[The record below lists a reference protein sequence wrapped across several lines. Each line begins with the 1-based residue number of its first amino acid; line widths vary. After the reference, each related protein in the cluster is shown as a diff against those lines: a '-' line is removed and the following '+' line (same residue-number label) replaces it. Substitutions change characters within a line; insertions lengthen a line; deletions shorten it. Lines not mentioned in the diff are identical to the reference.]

1 MFLFLLFQALN
12 YNKLLFEVYLQ
23 VCYNVI
29 KLQKGVNFM
38 TIPCPK
44 TTSALMRYLRNQ
56 KGISISGSSQKRKLM
71 NIGYYH
77 GYKGYRYIRKPN
89 NKIPFTDFNE
99 LLAIYEFDAKLKFL
113 LYPFVMQI
121 ETALKNYVLETIVCT
136 VKSSNFVEIY
146 GTLLDNYK
154 LYSTSGKTFANPK
167 LRTQAEEKYK
177 RELKRRLDLRNR
189 IYKVQTDAFAN
200 NNKIAVHY
208 LTKDTNLPIWAIF
221 ELLSLGEFGHFVS
234 CLNFSCRQTI
244 SNTIGIKQSDDSN
257 AMLPQRLIYA
267 TKDLRNA
274 IAHNDVVFDTR
285 FRTGN
290 IDKQVCSTLTNAT
303 GVTDLNFETIT
314 DYFVLIVYQLTLIGV
329 PKTNI
334 RQLINSFIDCTEKLR
349 QSIPINVY
357 NQIIRTDNSSKI
369 KALKHFI

>member
-1 MFLFLLFQALN
+1 MFLFLLFQPLD
-12 YNKLLFEVYLQ
+12 YNKLLFEVYLW
-23 VCYNVI
+23 VCYNII

-257 AMLPQRLIYA
+257 AMMPQRLIYA

>member
-1 MFLFLLFQALN
+1 MS
-12 YNKLLFEVYLQ
+12 
-23 VCYNVI
+23 
-29 KLQKGVNFM
+29 
-38 TIPCPK
+38 THCPK

-56 KGISISGSSQKRKLM
+56 KGISIGGSVQKRKLM

-89 NKIPFTDFNE
+89 NRIPFTDFNE
-99 LLAIYEFDAKLKFL
+99 LLAIYEFDTRIKSL

-121 ETALKNYVLETIVCT
+121 ETALKNYVLEAIVCT
-136 VKSSNFVEIY
+136 AKSSNFVEIY

-154 LYSTSGKTFANPK
+154 LYSTSGKTFVNPK
-167 LRTQAEEKYK
+167 LRTQAEDKYK

-189 IYKVQTDAFAN
+189 IYKVQTDAFSN
-200 NNKIAVHY
+200 GNKIAVHY
-208 LTKDTNLPIWAIF
+208 LTKDSNLPIWAIF
-221 ELLSLGEFGHFVS
+221 ELLSLGEFGHLVS

-257 AMLPQRLIYA
+257 ALMPQRLIYA

-285 FRTGN
+285 FRTGK

-303 GVTDLNFETIT
+303 GVTNLNFETIT
-314 DYFVLIVYQLTLIGV
+314 DYFVLIVYQLSLIAV